1 MYMSKYYN
9 INSIK
14 DFSLNSNYFEK
25 SKLEL
30 YKTLEEKKHQLK
42 LKKIHDNF
50 INEKSQ
56 LFPINRFSYKGD
68 YLTVYNRDYVSY
80 NDELSKIIT
89 KDYQDK
95 YTAKLSKSKYIPKS

>member
-9 INSIK
+9 IQRVNRFQINSG
-14 DFSLNSNYFEK
+14 YFEK
-25 SKLEL
+25 NKLEL
-30 YKTLEEKKHQLK
+30 YKILEEKKHQLK

-68 YLTVYNRDYVSY
+68 YLTVYHRDYVSY

-89 KDYQDK
+89 KEYQDK
-95 YTAKLSKSKYIPKS
+95 YTANLSKPKYFPKS